1 MVTFSCI
8 PLGPFSDIWHSSL
21 LCGSLPKASYISL
34 PGADHLR
41 PGFLSRLIPGAGNV
55 WELPLKITVMRSS
68 KPSFPGRDDSGW
80 LMCSCSQQDWHRPF
94 SLPLLAPQDSSGYTW
109 TSMPSARFFTKEKIF
124 FKSLVISCHQSF
136 LWITLLMSNVRT
148 YHLSLGFLFHSS
160 FIGKNF
166 IFMFMIHVDWIHV
179 LGMRCG

>member
-21 LCGSLPKASYISL
+21 LCGSLPKASYMSL

-41 PGFLSRLIPGAGNV
+41 PGFLSRLIPWAGNV

-68 KPSFPGRDDSGW
+68 KPSFPGRDDSG
-80 LMCSCSQQDWHRPF
+80 LCVLVHSKTDTAPSLSHF
-94 SLPLLAPQDSSGYTW
+94 SLPRTLLGTPEQACLQQGFSQKK
-109 TSMPSARFFTKEKIF
+109 RFF

-136 LWITLLMSNVRT
+136 LWITLLMSNVWT